1 MCFNF
6 PLSGTKQRE
15 SGNYWSGRDFLFAD
29 IWFWVSNLFNNV
41 DNVDIRKGFYSLF
54 FLDSTNCVINNFDF
68 LWGIMHVFVL
78 IFFIDND
85 VVERNVSPFS
95 FWKAECMHRTYWAIL
110 NRFVLSAM
118 LVNKQCN
125 AMQCLNTET
134 GYCDAP
140 RSRTVHFG
148 SGSGN
153 RHFGSL

>member
-1 MCFNF
+1 MFQF
-6 PLSGTKQRE
+6 PPLGDKTAWKWQLLEWTGLSLCWYLILGFKFIQQCGQYGHKKRL
-15 SGNYWSGRDFLFAD
+15 LF
-29 IWFWVSNLFNNV
+29 IFW
-41 DNVDIRKGFYSLF
+41 
-54 FLDSTNCVINNFDF
+54 DSTNCVINSFNF

-110 NRFVLSAM
+110 SRFVLSAM